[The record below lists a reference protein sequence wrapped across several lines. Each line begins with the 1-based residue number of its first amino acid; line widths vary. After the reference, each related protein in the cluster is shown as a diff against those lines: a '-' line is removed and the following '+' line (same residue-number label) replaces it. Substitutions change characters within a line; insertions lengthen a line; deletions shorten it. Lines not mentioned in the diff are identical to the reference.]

1 MEIERVRPS
10 PNEDTKPYWDGLKE
24 GRLLFQKC
32 GDCGTIRHY
41 PRQVCENCF
50 SMEVDWIE
58 SSGNG
63 KVHSW
68 TVSQH
73 AFHLSF
79 KGDLP
84 MTFVTVDMDEGVRVV
99 AQLRGKDVAPTI
111 SMPVRI
117 AFERQDDDLTV
128 PVFYPG

>member
-79 KGDLP
+79 KDDLP

-117 AFERQDDDLTV
+117 GFERQDDDLTV
-128 PVFYPG
+128 PVFYPA